1 MSMTEVSTLRFGK
14 ISVEDRDMLHFDQ
27 GIPGFFHLREWFLV
41 GEDDNPIKWLQSAGD
56 EAVALPVAMS
66 QSVRADYNARIA
78 EGDLGDL
85 VSEGEEELCAFV
97 VVNVP
102 PGAPW
107 NSTANL
113 RAPIIINTRTRQGR
127 QVVSLNEDYSMRA
140 PLFSEE
146 VRQALVAQIA
156 KAEVSERPVE
166 EE

>member
-1 MSMTEVSTLRFGK
+1 M
-14 ISVEDRDMLHFDQ
+14 
-27 GIPGFFHLREWFLV
+27 
-41 GEDDNPIKWLQSAGD
+41 
-56 EAVALPVAMS
+56 
-66 QSVRADYNARIA
+66 
-78 EGDLGDL
+78 
-85 VSEGEEELCAFV
+85 